1 MPTSEFLAAR
11 SNPKELMQRPNPGFT
26 APETSATTGCAQTL
40 CRNLMKSFSRWVAF
54 TFALLLTTPL
64 SATRILHSSFFQP
77 CSLLLVTLGILAQVQ
92 SGWGQTYYNMSSADY
107 SQPFTAISATWPVNW
122 NSVPDTT
129 GTIPSAT
136 KTTTTS
142 TTPATIASSTGVGQD
157 ATTSTKLV
165 FLTTGTTDNSA
176 AVACDLNLNFSGRN
190 AGAFSFEAAVIFN
203 STGNRVST
211 LKVYY
216 STDGSTWT
224 EITGTSL
231 PFVAVNNV
239 ANSASISVR
248 LPSGL
253 NNSSTV
259 KLRFYSYNGS
269 GGSSGSRP
277 KISIDTVAV
286 TSTASVVVPTLTLP
300 TSASVTDTTATLGA
314 TVTVNGG
321 ASLTSRGTVYGTS
334 AAPTGNAVAEG
345 DTSVALFTQA
355 RSGFSPDT
363 AYFYRGYAINSA
375 GTGYSPDGIF
385 RTVAATPTAPTV
397 ANATVSTLDVTIGSS
412 DGNPATT
419 TYAIQVNAG
428 SYVQTD
434 GTLSGAAAYQTASAW
449 GTKTVTGLSASTS
462 YSFAVQAKNG
472 ADTTTGFGTATALST
487 TSASCTPPS
496 IGTEPSAATACSGTA
511 PTFTVAATGTT
522 LTYRW
527 RKNGANLTD
536 GATGNGSTYSGVTTA
551 TLSINNVQTGDA
563 VAAGSGFDCIVTEN
577 NNGPC
582 TATTAPKVAL
592 TVNTIPAAP
601 TGTTAQSFCSGSSP
615 TVADLVASGTTVQWY
630 AASSS
635 GSPLSTSTALVTGTH
650 YFASQMVSGCESSAR
665 FDVTATMNP
674 TPSAPAGTA
683 AQTFCSGNS
692 PTVASLTVT
701 GTGLKWYAA
710 ASGGS
715 ALASST
721 ALVNETHY
729 FASQTVSGCEGP
741 ARFEITAA
749 VNTTP
754 PTPTGSAAQTF
765 CSENNPTTANLA
777 AAGTGIQWYAAASS
791 GSPLASATALVNGTH
806 YYATSTANG
815 CESSTR
821 FDVTASVHTFGMPG
835 ATATIFAENMGT
847 PSAITAIVNYSAGT
861 APATF
866 QNKGTLTYADGAQ
879 TSPADVRNSTPS
891 STYSGAS
898 GNGNIWFTT
907 TLGPYGFSIESINAA
922 DYTSLTLN
930 FGYHKES
937 ASVHATSSV
946 DYWDGTAWQTV
957 ANTAAALFDE
967 TATAAAGWY
976 AAKPLALPA
985 GAQISD
991 LKIRFVKSGT
1001 TAIRIDDVK
1010 LTGQTFTT
1018 SVSIT
1023 PGSSTTFCPGGSVLL
1038 TATAGGTHYHW
1049 HQDGSPVGTDS
1060 ATYSATA
1067 SGNYTVTITD
1077 ANSCS
1082 ATSLATTVTVNAL
1095 PGGGADA
1102 FSTGA
1107 NTAVDLTSAKLKL
1120 NDTGSGLQITAVTAG
1135 PGLDHGSV
1143 ALSPIP
1149 DGTVTYTP
1157 KAGYSGND
1165 TFTYTL
1171 RNASGCTVEV
1181 TVTATIGSGTSQGAN
1196 AVFAGT
1202 DGPDFVAYF
1211 AGIPTAVYT
1220 AEHATSATGPWAKL
1234 GDNITAPITNPTG
1247 YGIGVFEVR
1256 EARVSGGGG
1265 FYRTV
1270 YPAY

>member
-1 MPTSEFLAAR
+1 MAYIGTST
-11 SNPKELMQRPNPGFT
+11 SFT
-26 APETSATTGCAQTL
+26 DTGL
-40 CRNLMKSFSRWVAF
+40 
-54 TFALLLTTPL
+54 
-64 SATRILHSSFFQP
+64 
-77 CSLLLVTLGILAQVQ
+77 
-92 SGWGQTYYNMSSADY
+92 
-107 SQPFTAISATWPVNW
+107 
-122 NSVPDTT
+122 TT
-129 GTIPSAT
+129 GTIYYYRIYTADKAFNYSTAAT
-136 KTTTTS
+136 GNGV
-142 TTPATIASSTGVGQD
+142 PATP
-157 ATTSTKLV
+157 V
-165 FLTTGTTDNSA
+165 FA
-176 AVACDLNLNFSGRN
+176 
-190 AGAFSFEAAVIFN
+190 
-203 STGNRVST
+203 
-211 LKVYY
+211 
-216 STDGSTWT
+216 
-224 EITGTSL
+224 
-231 PFVAVNNV
+231 
-239 ANSASISVR
+239 
-248 LPSGL
+248 
-253 NNSSTV
+253 
-259 KLRFYSYNGS
+259 
-269 GGSSGSRP
+269 
-277 KISIDTVAV
+277 
-286 TSTASVVVPTLTLP
+286 PTLTTP
-300 TSASVTDTTATLGA
+300 TSASITDTAATLGA
-314 TVTVNGG
+314 TVTADGG
-321 ASLTSRGTVYGTS
+321 AALTSRGTVWGIS
-334 AAPTGNAVAEG
+334 ATPIGNALAASGTAVDA
-345 DTSVALFTQA
+345 FTHS

-375 GTGYSPDGIF
+375 GTGYSPDGTF
-385 RTVAATPTAPTV
+385 RTSAATPTAPTV

-462 YSFAVQAKNG
+462 YSFAAQAKNG
-472 ADTTTGFGTATALST
+472 ADTTTGFGTATVLST

-511 PTFTVAATGTT
+511 PAFTVAATGTT

-650 YFASQMVSGCESSAR
+650 YFASQTVSGCESSAR

-967 TATAAAGWY
+967 SATAAAGWY

>member
-1 MPTSEFLAAR
+1 MPTPEFPVAR

-26 APETSATTGCAQTL
+26 APEPSATTRQAQILRHNCLKPFARWAILATAAL
-40 CRNLMKSFSRWVAF
+40 LAMALSSSLNAAVLFQQDLSSSATVSDYANATTPNSGQWNAIGTSGSGTVLSITSGALQYARTANAGSFSRTTDF
-54 TFALLLTTPL
+54 NPTPSALICKWDLTV
-64 SATRILHSSFFQP
+64 SA
-77 CSLLLVTLGILAQVQ
+77 
-92 SGWGQTYYNMSSADY
+92 
-107 SQPFTAISATWPVNW
+107 
-122 NSVPDTT
+122 NSVAQTTAAVWQFGSGFGTANSAEVNTLVHSRLGLNTTATAGQFSLRDLVASANSANFSGAQTVWWVVNNSGGTLTYKAPDGTDETVADDKADVWVGTT
-129 GTIPSAT
+129 KELNDIAA
-136 KTTTTS
+136 TTTT
-142 TTPATIASSTGVGQD
+142 
-157 ATTSTKLV
+157 
-165 FLTTGTTDNSA
+165 
-176 AVACDLNLNFSGRN
+176 
-190 AGAFSFEAAVIFN
+190 
-203 STGNRVST
+203 
-211 LKVYY
+211 
-216 STDGSTWT
+216 
-224 EITGTSL
+224 
-231 PFVAVNNV
+231 
-239 ANSASISVR
+239 
-248 LPSGL
+248 
-253 NNSSTV
+253 
-259 KLRFYSYNGS
+259 
-269 GGSSGSRP
+269 
-277 KISIDTVAV
+277 
-286 TSTASVVVPTLTLP
+286 PTLTDWKFAITAGSETVAMDNFLVDPVPTVP
-300 TSASVTDTTATLGA
+300 TS
-314 TVTVNGG
+314 
-321 ASLTSRGTVYGTS
+321 S
-334 AAPTGNAVAEG
+334 A
-345 DTSVALFTQA
+345 
-355 RSGFSPDT
+355 
-363 AYFYRGYAINSA
+363 
-375 GTGYSPDGIF
+375 PDGITSSGF
-385 RTVAATPTAPTV
+385 NAKWSAATTA
-397 ANATVSTLDVTIGSS
+397 AGYYLDVATDSGFTSFVS
-412 DGNPATT
+412 GFNNLDVGNVTT
-419 TYAIQVNAG
+419 KA
-428 SYVQTD
+428 
-434 GTLSGAAAYQTASAW
+434 
-449 GTKTVTGLSASTS
+449 VTGLSANTAYWYRVRAYTGSGSFSSGKSTS
-462 YSFAVQAKNG
+462 QTLTTAPAAPSSTAATSITSSGFSANWSTSTGATGYRLDVATDSGFTSFVSGFNDLDGGNVVAYAVSGLNASTAYHYRVRAYSANG
-472 ADTTTGFGTATALST
+472 TSGNSSTIDVT
-487 TSASCTPPS
+487 TSASGCTAPM
-496 IGTEPSAATACSGTA
+496 IGTQPSDATLCAGATA
-511 PTFTVAATGTT
+511 TFTVSATGTT
-522 LTYRW
+522 LTYKW
-527 RKNGANLTD
+527 RKNGANIND
-536 GATGNGSTYSGVTTA
+536 GATGNGSTYAGTATA

-650 YFASQMVSGCESSAR
+650 YFASQTVSGCESSAR

-821 FDVTASVHTFGMPG
+821 FDVTASVHTFGIPG

-967 TATAAAGWY
+967 SATAAAGWY

-1023 PGSSTTFCPGGSVLL
+1023 PGSSTSFCPGGSVLL